1 MHSKLKRKTTV
12 LVYVTA
18 TRAKSGQQSVPDG
31 SAERTKAK
39 WSNGDVGRGECVC
52 GGGGGGTVLKQH
64 CHYQHDCTVSW
75 AAMPP
80 THPHPLLFLKICLLP
95 ILFLLLGLF
104 LRPE

>member
-52 GGGGGGTVLKQH
+52 GGGRGEGRQGKKERQTVLLFILEFTSI
-64 CHYQHDCTVSW
+64 TVSE
-75 AAMPP
+75 
-80 THPHPLLFLKICLLP
+80 IGSRSE
-95 ILFLLLGLF
+95 LGSSKA
-104 LRPE
+104 